1 MLLDADIREPLFE
14 FLEETYGKIRI
25 IEEKNIGR
33 SRADVVMITEDAI
46 CGLEIKS
53 DADTYARL
61 ARQVKDYDKHY
72 DYNFAVIGTTHA
84 LHIKE
89 HIPEHWGVITV
100 EELDGKPDFYIYKKP
115 APNPNVKLD
124 YQMRML
130 WRPELAILQAQN
142 DMPKYK
148 DKSKD
153 FVIKKLLERTELAE
167 DNKKALPLSVLKQQM
182 SNILMERDYSTVGSL
197 LVEYRKGELQK
208 QIEAEEDP
216 EKRLA
221 LMMEQ
226 ENKRKQI
233 KENGIVRKRRR
244 RRRRRS

>member
-130 WRPELAILQAQN
+130 WRPELAMLQAQN

-233 KENGIVRKRRR
+233 KENGIVRQRRR